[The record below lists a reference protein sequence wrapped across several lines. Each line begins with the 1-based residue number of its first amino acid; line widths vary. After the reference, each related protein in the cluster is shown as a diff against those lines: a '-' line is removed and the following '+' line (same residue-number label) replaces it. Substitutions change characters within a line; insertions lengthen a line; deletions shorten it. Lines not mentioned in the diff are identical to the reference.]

1 MMQAEAGAPDRL
13 AGNLT
18 EVALGYQRMLLADPS
33 QPEALVG
40 MSLVALA
47 SRQHRAAVAM
57 ARAAVSS
64 APQIGITWV
73 TLGQVLKAEG
83 RVGEAELAYEKAI
96 RMDGMD
102 VLARLGLG
110 ELRMAIGRPED
121 ALEHYDFALRRQP
134 AMAAAHMGLG
144 HALACMGR
152 NEEALARYEQA
163 LALAPRT
170 AECEFAAAFILARTG
185 RPAEAETRYRRAIML
200 RPDFA
205 AAWMNLGCLLREQG
219 KSLQAEASL
228 ARAVELRPATVEGW
242 LNLALL
248 MREQH
253 RNDAAEQYL
262 RKAFSLEP
270 GNVPVLMA
278 WCQSRA
284 AEQDMAGAWE
294 WLRWAQARGPS
305 HPEVVNTHGILLHL
319 ERRLAEA
326 VEQFKR
332 AEELGSRA
340 ATSNRGNS
348 LMDMGRIE
356 EALGAHEEAVER
368 DPQCAGAAYNLA
380 LTRLRLGDWTRGW
393 EGYEARWRFREVH
406 PTPLSFHCPRWR
418 GEPLDG
424 HRILLHAEQGL
435 GDAIQFSRYAALVA
449 ARGAEVI
456 LQVHAPLE
464 RLMRSLAVARA
475 GQAQIARL
483 GEEPPEFDIECP
495 LMSLPAVFGAT
506 VETVPWP
513 GAYLGADAQA
523 AAEKWAHTTDGRGG
537 RRVGVAWAGNPRY
550 KADRYRSMKL
560 STLLPLLRLPDVQ
573 WISLQK
579 GEAVEQLVGLPQDV
593 RVLDGAGKDRDLAD
607 AAALVATLD
616 LVITTDTSIAHLAG
630 AMGKPVW
637 IMLPYLSDWRW
648 MQDVETTPWYP
659 TARLFRQSSPGDWG
673 GVLER
678 AAAELERFW
687 LDHRG
692 GSTREV
698 TGSGCDSGTARFQVD
713 LLLAAERLK
722 TSEETL

>member
-1 MMQAEAGAPDRL
+1 MMQAEAGTPDRL
-13 AGNLT
+13 AGNLA

-73 TLGQVLKAEG
+73 MLGQVLKAEG
-83 RVGEAELAYEKAI
+83 RMGEAELAYEKAI

-102 VLARLGLG
+102 VLARLGLA

-134 AMAAAHMGLG
+134 AMAAAHMGMG

-170 AECEFAAAFILARTG
+170 AEGEFAAAFILARTG

-205 AAWMNLGCLLREQG
+205 AAWMNLGCLLWEQG

-248 MREQH
+248 MREQN
-253 RNDAAEQYL
+253 RNDAAEQHL

-278 WCQSRA
+278 WCQFRA
-284 AEQDMAGAWE
+284 GEQDMAGAWE

-326 VEQFKR
+326 VEQFTR
-332 AEELGSRA
+332 AEELGSHA

-348 LMDMGRIE
+348 LLDIGRMA
-356 EALGAHEEAVER
+356 EALEAHDEAARR
-368 DPQCAGAAYNLA
+368 DPQSAGAAYNLA

-406 PTPLSFHCPRWR
+406 PTPLWFHCPRWR

-435 GDAIQFSRYAALVA
+435 GDAIQFSRYAPLVA
-449 ARGAEVI
+449 ARGAHVV
-456 LQVHAPLE
+456 LQVHEPVE
-464 RLMRSLAVARA
+464 RLMRSLAAVRA
-475 GQAQIARL
+475 GHITIARL
-483 GEEPPEFDIECP
+483 GAVPPAFDLECP
-495 LMSLPAVFGAT
+495 LMSLPAIFGTT
-506 VETVPWP
+506 VETVPWAGP
-513 GAYLGADAQA
+513 YLGADPFLSAERLAQ
-523 AAEKWAHTTDGRGG
+523 TSQGG
-537 RRVGVAWAGNPRY
+537 SAPRIGIAWAGNPRY
-550 KADRYRSMKL
+550 KSDAQRSTRL
-560 STLLPLLRLPDVQ
+560 TTILPLLQRFPRFE

-579 GEAVEQLVGLPQDV
+579 GDATDQLRQLPDDV
-593 RVLDGAGKDRDLAD
+593 RVWDGASADRDLAD
-607 AAALVATLD
+607 TAALIATLD
-616 LVITTDTSIAHLAG
+616 LVLTTDTCIAHLAG

-637 IMLPYLSDWRW
+637 ILLPHLSDWRW
-648 MQDVETTPWYP
+648 MQEIETTPWYP

-673 GVLER
+673 RVLEHV
-678 AAAELERFW
+678 AAELERFW

-692 GSTREV
+692 
-698 TGSGCDSGTARFQVD
+698 
-713 LLLAAERLK
+713 
-722 TSEETL
+722 